1 MPDIIPNV
9 VVSMPSQLFT
19 MPRKFAAVFG
29 GRIYIGLIDTDPTI
43 PSNQIQVYLE
53 NEDGSL
59 VPVAQPLLINAGG
72 YPVYNGQIAKFVTV
86 QGHSMAVYDALN
98 VQQFYFP
105 NVLKY
110 DPDQFRQY
118 LDSQGGAVT
127 VNMLGAE
134 DGFKYIGEATSFDEL
149 RSIIPTSEG
158 VKILLRGYRVGSLL
172 GGGVFVGHLT
182 AKSDNSGTIASN
194 GGSYHWE
201 RITGGIVSVFDFGAY
216 GDASHDDATP
226 IQNAILWAQENS
238 VTVAGGLRNTV
249 VAPQPYV
256 FSVGSEIKISSPIK
270 LEFLASFHYTAS
282 AGTCF
287 SFGQSAGWSN
297 GYDVHIKNIYG
308 NGGSFPTSVNTSGTT
323 AIVIRNMT
331 FSNFRVD
338 CIQNF
343 TNRAL
348 FCDGTGLS
356 GYQQVIQHNHFMLGQ
371 IVNNGIGITIL
382 SLDAENSSCQ
392 VCRWDIQNVYQN
404 YHNIQV
410 DEPGRRA
417 STSHTFYINA
427 MDNQHGVGID
437 LYGMWNKFWVGFAGA
452 DETGTITTTLRVN
465 ASAEMNTIEFGNNAE
480 TSISIS
486 YGGKNNRIITAP
498 PSTTYLPFSG
508 ISITSGV
515 NNQNTSGVPI
525 MVYGY
530 VITTGSSHFQIM
542 CGPNL
547 SGLPVIYDMT
557 TGSNTLF
564 PFSFRVPAGGYYK
577 VFTVSGTVAYSTV
590 SHQDASL

>member
-1 MPDIIPNV
+1 MLVTDFSSPDAY
-9 VVSMPSQLFT
+9 S
-19 MPRKFAAVFG
+19 
-29 GRIYIGLIDTDPTI
+29 YI
-43 PSNQIQVYLE
+43 
-53 NEDGSL
+53 
-59 VPVAQPLLINAGG
+59 
-72 YPVYNGQIAKFVTV
+72 
-86 QGHSMAVYDALN
+86 
-98 VQQFYFP
+98 
-105 NVLKY
+105 
-110 DPDQFRQY
+110 
-118 LDSQGGAVT
+118 
-127 VNMLGAE
+127 AE
-134 DGFKYIGEATSFDEL
+134 ANSFDQL
-149 RSIIPTSEG
+149 RTLPPRAEG
-158 VKILLRGYRVGSLL
+158 VKIKLRGYRTGSLL
-172 GGGVFVGHLT
+172 GGGVFVGYLT
-182 AKSDNSGTIASN
+182 AKSDNSGTIASS
-194 GGSYHWE
+194 GVAYHWE

-216 GDASHDDATP
+216 GDAIHDDATP
-226 IQNAILWAQENS
+226 IQNAILWAQESS

-282 AGTCF
+282 TGTCF

-308 NGGSFPTSVNTSGTT
+308 NGGSFPTSVNSSGTT

-331 FSNFRVD
+331 FSKFRVD

-356 GYQQVIQHNHFMLGQ
+356 GYQQVIQHNRFILGQ
-371 IVNNGIGITIL
+371 IVNNGIGITML

-498 PSTTYLPFSG
+498 LSTTYLPFSG

-590 SHQDASL
+590 SHQDAS